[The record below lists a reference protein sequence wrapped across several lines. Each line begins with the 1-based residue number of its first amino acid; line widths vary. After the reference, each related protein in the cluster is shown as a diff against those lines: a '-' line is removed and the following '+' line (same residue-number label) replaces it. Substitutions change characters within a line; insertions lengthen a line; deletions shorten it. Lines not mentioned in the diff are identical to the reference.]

1 MGAEVFGVDL
11 LGVSDELFKLICSF
25 FFNSDL
31 VHVRHLRTNRIL
43 AEEVADQDVFD
54 VVLFAMAVDFLRCER
69 SFV

>member
-11 LGVSDELFKLICSF
+11 LGVSDKLFKLICSF

-54 VVLFAMAVDFLRCER
+54 VVLLAMAVDFLRCER
-69 SFV
+69 SSL